1 MESLNLK
8 VHKKWTFWLMMVIIM
23 SITMSY
29 CSGETDPSDVS
40 AINNLYAA
48 LGSPPLPG
56 WVPLGGDPCTEGW
69 QGVLCVNTNITG
81 ISLTTANLG
90 GQLGTTLNS
99 FTSIIS
105 IDLSGNHIGGTIPAN
120 LPPTMR
126 SFFLSANQFTGSIP
140 DLSALTQLTDLSL
153 NKNNLTGQIPDSFQ
167 QVSGLINLDLSGN
180 NLSGPLP
187 PSMGNLSSLGTLL
200 LQDNKLTGVL
210 DVLQNLP
217 LINLNVMNNQFSGP
231 IPPKLLSLPDFRG
244 SGNPFNTSVL
254 PSPPSASP
262 AGAPEASLP
271 GDMPSKQPRNAPSAS
286 DISSPS
292 KSSDKVKSKKT
303 VIVAALAVFILLLA
317 VLGLWFGI
325 VRWCKRRKA
334 VNNVT
339 QGDVKNSYEETGR
352 KPKHGDPLPQTQ
364 NQGIIASQETSTKTA
379 NISNAE
385 QKRGTDVKQIAPVAV
400 TKDTH
405 SIDMTGINNSSVSI
419 QPVPPP
425 RHYSNENITLIPLA
439 PTVPAMTQTSSFP
452 SSVKSFTVASL
463 QQYTNSFSQDNL
475 IGDGTLGSV
484 YRADLPDGKVVA
496 VKKLNNAA
504 SRQQSE
510 DDFAQMV
517 SLISKIQ
524 HENIVKLIGYCSEYE
539 QKLIVYAY
547 CNNSTLYDALHLDDE
562 IHKKLSWTARV
573 RIALGAAKALEYLHE
588 TSQPAIVHKNFKSI
602 NILLDDKLKPLISD
616 CGLAH
621 LLDSLTI
628 QSLGGYGAPE
638 LELGTYTLKSDVF
651 SFGVVMLEL
660 LTGRKSYDS
669 ARPRGEQFLVR
680 WAIPQLHDI
689 DALSNM
695 VDPSLNG
702 SYPSKSLSRFADIIS
717 LCVQAEP
724 EFRPPMS
731 EIVQDLLN
739 MIKRES

>member
-1 MESLNLK
+1 MKSLNLK
-8 VHKKWTFWLMMVIIM
+8 VRKKWTFWMMLMLTM
-23 SITMSY
+23 SITSF
-29 CSGETDPSDVS
+29 CSGVTDPSDVS

-56 WVPLGGDPCTEGW
+56 WVPLGGDPCMEGW

-81 ISLTTANLG
+81 ISLSTANLG

-99 FTSIIS
+99 FASIIS
-105 IDLSGNHIGGTIPAN
+105 IDLSDNHIGGTIPAN

-153 NKNNLTGQIPDSFQ
+153 NKNNLTGPIPDSFQ
-167 QVSGLINLDLSGN
+167 QVSGLINLDLSAN

-210 DVLQNLP
+210 DVLQDLP

-231 IPPKLLSLPDFRG
+231 IPPKLLSLSDFRG

-254 PSPPSASP
+254 PSPPAASP
-262 AGAPEASLP
+262 AGAPATSLP
-271 GDMPSKQPRNAPSAS
+271 GDMPSKQPSNAPSAS

-292 KSSDKVKSKKT
+292 KSSDNVKSKKT
-303 VIVAALAVFILLLA
+303 IIVAVLVVFILLLV

-325 VRWCKRRKA
+325 VRWCKRRQA
-334 VNNVT
+334 AENAT
-339 QGDVKNSYEETGR
+339 QGGKQKYA
-352 KPKHGDPLPQTQ
+352 DPLPQGT
-364 NQGIIASQETSTKTA
+364 IASQETSTKGP
-379 NISNAE
+379 NISNADH
-385 QKRGTDVKQIAPVAV
+385 KKGTDVKQIAPVAV
-400 TKDTH
+400 AKDSH
-405 SIDMTGINNSSVSI
+405 SIDMTGINISSMST

-425 RHYSNENITLIPLA
+425 RHYSNENITLIPLT
-439 PTVPAMTQTSSFP
+439 PTVQATTQTSSFP
-452 SSVKSFTVASL
+452 SSVKLFTVASL

-475 IGDGTLGSV
+475 IGDGKLGSV
-484 YRADLPDGKVVA
+484 YRAELPDGKVVV

-517 SLISKIQ
+517 TVISKIQ
-524 HENIVKLIGYCSEYE
+524 HENIVKIIGYCSEYG
-539 QKLIVYAY
+539 QRLIVYAY

-562 IHKKLSWTARV
+562 IHKKLSWSARV

-621 LLDSLTI
+621 LLDSYTI

-695 VDPSLNG
+695 VDPSLDG

-731 EIVQDLLN
+731 EIVQDLFN